1 MSTYQE
7 PNFPAIF
14 SEGQGAIRPFDKKLI
29 TVLSQWSQNLKFIL
43 DRGISWADNMDAVDV
58 TFTSSATPDVEN
70 TVAHTLGKVPTGVI
84 VYSQD
89 KAGSVYNG
97 TTAFSKTNVYLKC
110 NVASM
115 TVKAKVF

>member
-14 SEGQGAIRPFDKKLI
+14 SEARTLPEYYRKLL
-29 TVLSQWSQNLKFIL
+29 TTLSQWSQNMKFIL
-43 DRGISWADNMDAVDV
+43 DHGISFTDNMDAVDLI
-58 TFTSSATPDVEN
+58 FTSSATPNIEEAF
-70 TVAHTLGKVPTGVI
+70 THTLGKVPTGVI

-97 TTAFSKTNVYLKC
+97 TTAFSKTTVYLKC
-110 NVASM
+110 SVASM
-115 TVKAKVF
+115 TIKAKVF